1 MKRIQINMGLL
12 LMVALA
18 LGLLGFA
25 PSTGVTTDPE
35 ISAIISNGGSQSVL
49 SASLVSFATVSNG
62 GIQLVSSGG
71 TASGT
76 TVSSGGIQTVSSG
89 GTVSGTSVNALTR

>member
-1 MKRIQINMGLL
+1 MKRTHINMGLL

-35 ISAIISNGGSQSVL
+35 ISSIISDVDSNRILNTATTLQNFGTRQSCSDQPQPGRGGDGRARLPLQS
-49 SASLVSFATVSNG
+49 
-62 GIQLVSSGG
+62 IQRHSRTSGQ
-71 TASGT
+71 A
-76 TVSSGGIQTVSSG
+76 
-89 GTVSGTSVNALTR
+89 